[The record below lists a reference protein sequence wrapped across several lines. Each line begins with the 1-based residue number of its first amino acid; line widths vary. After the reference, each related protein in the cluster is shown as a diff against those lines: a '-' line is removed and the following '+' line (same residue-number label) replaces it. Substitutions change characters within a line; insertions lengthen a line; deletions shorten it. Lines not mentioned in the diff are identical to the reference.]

1 MTIELTSRSEADT
14 RAIGRNLA
22 SFLSPG
28 DVVLLA
34 GDLGAGKTA
43 FAAGLAEGLGIEEPV
58 ISPSFMLVRRY
69 AGGFLP
75 LTHADVYRLGSMNE
89 LEDLDLFVSKTESFP
104 KHIYVVGAHFGS
116 GPISSARAVVEYR
129 CDCGNFQLESVHG
142 DPLEHASGLEMG
154 ILDHIGDVVDGP
166 AGHFCPLQDLE
177 HLVGI

>member
-1 MTIELTSRSEADT
+1 MTIALNSRSEADT

-22 SFLSPG
+22 SFLGPG

-89 LEDLDLFVSKTESFP
+89 LEDLDLFEESRGGVLIIEWGNAVATAMP
-104 KHIYVVGAHFGS
+104 PDHLRVEIDAT
-116 GPISSARAVVEYR
+116 GPDDRLVR
-129 CDCGNFQLESVHG
+129 
-142 DPLEHASGLEMG
+142 
-154 ILDHIGDVVDGP
+154 
-166 AGHFCPLQDLE
+166 
-177 HLVGI
+177 LVGQGAWAERSLKEMVE